1 MTDAFDDR
9 RKTLEEGFFK
19 KQNESLL
26 RKMKESSERAASK
39 EEIRQH
45 TGIANEKLLDALA
58 AMKLGAGATMVMSML
73 PVIEVAWA
81 DGVVTEKERAVLL
94 EQSSSLGIKPG
105 SDAFLFLAHWLDER
119 PDPSWYKLWV
129 EYIEGVC
136 SKLSAEKKATF
147 KAELLGRAR
156 HVAEASGGVLG
167 LGWAVSAAE
176 KKVLDRLAK
185 AFD

>member
-9 RKTLEEGFFK
+9 RRVLEEDFFK

-26 RKMKESSERAASK
+26 KKMKESSARAATK
-39 EEIRQH
+39 NELRQQ
-45 TGIANEKLLDALA
+45 TGISDDKLLESLA
-58 AMKLGAGATMVMSML
+58 DMKLGSGATMMMSML

-81 DGVVTEKERAVLL
+81 DGVISDKERSVVL
-94 EQSSSLGIKPG
+94 EQAAGLGIKPH
-105 SDAFLFLAHWLDER
+105 SDAFLFLAQWLDER
-119 PDPSWYKLWV
+119 PDPSWNKLWV
-129 EYIEGVC
+129 EYVKGIC

-147 KAELLGRAR
+147 KSELLGRAR

-167 LGWAVSAAE
+167 LGWSVSAAE